1 MAKDQV
7 IVVRGVLHWAK
18 ITGNARPYTGNPKY
32 DKGPNWSVDI
42 TPDAA
47 SRKIIKA
54 AGIESKLRDPKEG
67 DFRKESFLT
76 LRHLELRADGTKND
90 PPVVKDG
97 AGNVVTALIGN
108 GSVADIKIKVKDYG
122 SGSDKGT
129 YFQAARILVHIPYES
144 NDFEPLSEDDEFFG
158 AVSDVGV
165 AAPDTNA
172 PEKSNPLDDFDDS
185 DVPF

>member
-1 MAKDQV
+1 MAKDTI
-7 IVVRGVLHWAK
+7 IVVRGELNWAK
-18 ITGNARPYTGNPKY
+18 ITGAARPYQGNPKY

-54 AGIESKLRDPKEG
+54 AGIETKLREPKEN
-67 DFRKESFLT
+67 DYRKESFLT
-76 LRHLELRADGTKND
+76 LRHLATKADGSVNA

-97 AGNVVTALIGN
+97 AGRPFGDTLIGN

-122 SGSDKGT
+122 SGSEKGT
-129 YFQAARILVHIPYES
+129 YYQAARILVHVPYES

-158 AVSDVGV
+158 ATGSV
-165 AAPDTNA
+165 DTDADTKA
-172 PEKSNPLDDFDDS
+172 PEKDVFGDDLDDEI
-185 DVPF
+185 PY